1 MNVGA
6 RSLAPDTARRIRW
19 LGPIVALGFALVAAG
34 RPSADG
40 LVDAIPPEYDPD
52 QVLEKTFDNLYD
64 YDMTT
69 TLTLVLHNGRGEE
82 SIRRAEVARKRIDG
96 RLHAY
101 GRFLDPPWM
110 RGTSVLVIDNL
121 ERSDDHFLFLP
132 EHRRVRR
139 VTNVQRT
146 DSFLGSDLW
155 YEDLERRHVED
166 YRTFATR
173 AADFAGEPALVISAE
188 PIAHSGYARVD
199 FTIARRDHLLLQTAF
214 FKADSDDPFKTITL
228 PSRDDTVFEDGHRI
242 PIRLSVENLRRGT
255 RTEARFEKL
264 RVNPEISD
272 SLFTSA
278 ALESQRAVRGSWRRR
293 GRCRDFSSRRSEA

>member
-1 MNVGA
+1 MSVGRA
-6 RSLAPDTARRIRW
+6 VPRAGCILALA
-19 LGPIVALGFALVAAG
+19 FSLVAAG
-34 RPSADG
+34 RPSADP
-40 LVDAIPPEYDPD
+40 LVDAIPPEYDAD
-52 QVLEKTFDNLYD
+52 DALEKTFDNLYD

-82 SIRRAEVARKRIDG
+82 SIRQAEVARKRIDG

-101 GRFLDPPWM
+101 GRFLEPPWM

-132 EHRRVRR
+132 EHQRVRR

-146 DSFLGSDLW
+146 DAFLGSDLW
-155 YEDLERRHVED
+155 YEDLERRHVQD
-166 YRTFATR
+166 YRILSTR
-173 AADFAGEPALVISAE
+173 SEEFAGEPALVVVAE
-188 PIAHSGYARVD
+188 PAGHSGYARVE
-199 FTIARRDHLLLQTAF
+199 FTVARRDHLLLRTAF
-214 FKADSDDPFKTITL
+214 FTADSNEPFKTITL
-228 PSRDDTVFEDGHRI
+228 SSREDTVLEDGHRI
-242 PIRLSVENLRRGT
+242 PTRLSVENLRRGT

-278 ALESQRAVRGSWRRR
+278 ALESGRTIRRGS
-293 GRCRDFSSRRSEA
+293 GR

>member
-1 MNVGA
+1 MAAG
-6 RSLAPDTARRIRW
+6 SLAPNTAWRIRW
-19 LGPIVALGFALVAAG
+19 LAPIVALASVLGAVG
-34 RPSADG
+34 QPSADG
-40 LVDAIPPEYDPD
+40 AIDAIPAEYDAA
-52 QVLEKTFDNLYD
+52 QVLERTFDNLYD

-69 TLTLVLHNGRGEE
+69 ILTLVLHNGRGEE
-82 SIRRAEVARKRIDG
+82 SIRRAEVARKRIAG

-101 GRFLDPPWM
+101 GRFLEPPWM

-132 EHRRVRR
+132 EHSRVRR

-166 YRTFATR
+166 YRIIASRTEGFG
-173 AADFAGEPALVISAE
+173 GEAALVVMAE
-188 PIAHSGYARVD
+188 PTRHSGYARVE
-199 FTIARRDHLLLQTAF
+199 FTIARRDHLLLRTAF
-214 FKADSDDPFKTITL
+214 FNADSNEPFKTITL
-228 PSRDDTVFEDGHRI
+228 HSREDTVLEDGHRI

-255 RTEARFEKL
+255 RTDARFEKL
-264 RVNPEISD
+264 HVNPEISD

-278 ALESQRAVRGSWRRR
+278 ALESQRAVRGN
-293 GRCRDFSSRRSEA
+293 SRP